1 MATKS
6 VRDIINNSIA
16 RLLPVVKKKVRE
28 EATKKLMELQNE
40 IMTPEYIA
48 KQLQPEINAET
59 CSDIG
64 KEKFREK
71 IDRMEQKLISLQDRL
86 QKGVTFFQD
95 REDEIAS
102 ISTIAPTP
110 EGKKNPIQEIQDTMN
125 SVNPLIQT
133 LRGII
138 AAAPAILAASS
149 GPTASGTTIAGT
161 NNKVNQG
168 KSMIK
173 EFADLFRVVPR
184 MLTTYQKTADS
195 IIRMI
200 QVPKTT
206 INNLINQ
213 IEILKSFLIFLEMDF
228 MNKCNNLTAEPNPP
242 TGNQPQIPPDLT
254 LNDIIQQIQS
264 IYGDMLD
271 HLIAQGDKKA
281 IERTYV
287 LNENFQR
294 IKATKVRII
303 DI

>member
-6 VRDIINNSIA
+6 GRDIINNSIA

-40 IMTPEYIA
+40 IMTPEYIS

-59 CSDIG
+59 CSDVG

-71 IDRMEQKLISLQDRL
+71 VDRMEQKLISLQDRL
-86 QKGVTFFQD
+86 QKGATFFQD

-149 GPTASGTTIAGT
+149 GPAASGTTIEGK
-161 NNKVNQG
+161 NNKVNQV

-213 IEILKSFLIFLEMDF
+213 IEILESFLIFL
-228 MNKCNNLTAEPNPP
+228 
-242 TGNQPQIPPDLT
+242 
-254 LNDIIQQIQS
+254 
-264 IYGDMLD
+264 
-271 HLIAQGDKKA
+271 
-281 IERTYV
+281 
-287 LNENFQR
+287 
-294 IKATKVRII
+294 
-303 DI
+303 